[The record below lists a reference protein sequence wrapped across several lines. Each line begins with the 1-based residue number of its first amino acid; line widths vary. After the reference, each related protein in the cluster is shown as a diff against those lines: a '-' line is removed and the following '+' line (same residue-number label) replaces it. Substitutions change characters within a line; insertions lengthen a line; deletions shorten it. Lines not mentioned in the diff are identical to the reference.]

1 MSERWA
7 PAGKALQV
15 VAALVAL
22 MWISEIVDA
31 ATSGDLDSL
40 GIEPREPDGLLGIL
54 LAPFL
59 HGGFAHLIA
68 NTIPFLILGGLIA
81 LSGLVQ
87 LLLVTA
93 IVILVGGGA
102 TWLLAGDGTV
112 HIGASG
118 VVFGDAAYLIA
129 RGVFSRNLL
138 HLAVGALIVLFF
150 GTTLL
155 WGLIPDAG
163 VSWHGHF
170 FGAVGGVVAARALR
184 NRSAGMSRNT
194 PRGKPGSRDLRT

>member
-1 MSERWA
+1 MNQRNAAVGRPERRA
-7 PAGKALQV
+7 TVGQGLQV
-15 VAALVAL
+15 IGAMAAA
-22 MWISEIVDA
+22 MWIAEIVDVA
-31 ATSGDLDSL
+31 VRSDLDEL
-40 GIEPREPDGLLGIL
+40 GIEPREADGLLGIL

-59 HGGFAHLIA
+59 HGGIGHLIA
-68 NTIPFLILGGLIA
+68 NTVPFLILGALIA
-81 LSGLVQ
+81 LSGLAR

-93 IVILVGGGA
+93 IVMLVGGAG
-102 TWLLAGDGTV
+102 TWLLAGEDTL

-118 VVFGDAAYLIA
+118 VVFGYATYLIA
-129 RGVFSRNLL
+129 RGIFSRNLL

-170 FGAVGGVVAARALR
+170 FGGVGGVVAAWLLAR
-184 NRSAGMSRNT
+184 RSPAMR
-194 PRGKPGSRDLRT
+194 